1 MNFHHLLG
9 PEAVRVNKCCW
20 LVLWFARGPP
30 RTRRNLQA
38 VLSLGIRKLS
48 FRNCE
53 ISIGVGLVGGC
64 RWLFFFGGGVRREG
78 GWQFLSCWII
88 FNLWVKKILR
98 LCGLIV
104 VFCFFL
110 FPSLWNPWIFYIAI
124 HADKK
129 TYLWNGI
136 TICWSTVPTSC
147 YMAAGVRWS
156 PVHQIPFLNVT
167 KLLLLVVGCFR
178 RCAECMDY
186 LPTFRWNM
194 ATFKGKCW

>member
-38 VLSLGIRKLS
+38 VLSLGIRNLS

-104 VFCFFL
+104 VFCFFCFL
-110 FPSLWNPWIFYIAI
+110 LCGTHGFFILPSMRTKKHVYGMELPY
-124 HADKK
+124 ADLLCQRVA
-129 TYLWNGI
+129 TWLPE
-136 TICWSTVPTSC
+136 SV
-147 YMAAGVRWS
+147 GVRCTRY
-156 PVHQIPFLNVT
+156 HF
-167 KLLLLVVGCFR
+167 
-178 RCAECMDY
+178 
-186 LPTFRWNM
+186 
-194 ATFKGKCW
+194 